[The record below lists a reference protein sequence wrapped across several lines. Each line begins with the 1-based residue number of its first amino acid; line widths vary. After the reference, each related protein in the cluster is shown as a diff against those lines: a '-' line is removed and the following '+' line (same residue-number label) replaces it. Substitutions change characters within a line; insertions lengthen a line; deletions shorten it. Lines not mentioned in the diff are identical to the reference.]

1 MQHNGQQINSNRIIT
16 ILTKK
21 VIRNIII
28 LIFKT
33 YNTPGKREYK
43 KTLLKLDGIRK
54 WHEEYST
61 VKQHTLLPLQWLI
74 KIYREN
80 SSDIFNKIT
89 TEQGSL

>member
-1 MQHNGQQINSNRIIT
+1 M
-16 ILTKK
+16 KK
-21 VIRNIII
+21 VILCNTII

-33 YNTPGKREYK
+33 YNTPGKQEYK